1 MEDTEDFHHE
11 NDGMFSI
18 TKNATSPFVYKQLI
32 KTHQEVISQDCHHV
46 AKVHVE
52 DCILWSQIQVSHQFN
67 QFQ

>member
-32 KTHQEVISQDCHHV
+32 KTHQEGIFQECNHA